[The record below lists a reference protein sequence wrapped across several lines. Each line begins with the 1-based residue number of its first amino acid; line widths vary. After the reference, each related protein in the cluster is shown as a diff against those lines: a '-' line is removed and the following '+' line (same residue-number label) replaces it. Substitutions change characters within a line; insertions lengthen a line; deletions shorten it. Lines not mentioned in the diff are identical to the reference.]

1 MKPPG
6 GPDAFD
12 DWIGIDEAAAYLA
25 IPVRTLYLHAQQG
38 RLPATKVGRTWRFK
52 RSRLDEH
59 LGHAETES
67 GNRGDTR
74 QLERLVAEQ
83 GGLLSELAGLADLS
97 VRLSALDDAGEIMAF
112 VSQRLFEI
120 FAVDQAG
127 FMRLEHGPEG
137 AVLSTPVG
145 AGSLA
150 VPPDVRVPIDASAI
164 LRHVVTERMPVVLD
178 DLPTQVTVAQDLI
191 ADLGI
196 RSGVL
201 TPVMDA
207 DAVWG
212 LLIVLTTTPRR
223 FSALEVERIMAVAAQ
238 AGTAITNARLMAEA
252 RRWAKQLEGIEALS
266 RQLNRSREV
275 AGVGEAVARE
285 LESLMPYDGLRFYVL
300 EQDGRTLEAVT
311 LKTSVPEYADETP
324 ETTRLILGE
333 GLGGIIAMSGEA
345 EIIGHVMADPRT
357 VDIPGTP
364 DCDESMIVVPLR
376 FEQEVQGVLEISR
389 LGFDAFEP
397 GELRLAQILGAQ
409 AAVAIVNARQVQELQ
424 RRGDRL
430 ERQLANQHQ
439 LLAITERLLKTRDHE
454 QTLAAM
460 ADTLAEVVPHDTLTI
475 YLIDQAAG
483 ELIPVLARDQYADQV
498 LQARLALGQGITGS
512 VVMSGE
518 AELINDPNRDP
529 RVRHVPG
536 TPQDEEEAIIV
547 APLHS
552 PAGAIGS
559 LNLYRIRGTF
569 QPEELELV
577 KLFANH
583 AAIALENAQVHQ
595 QLLVAAQTD
604 PLTGLGHHGAFQET
618 LAKNFAQ
625 HASLSVLM
633 IDLDDFKAYNDRYGH
648 QAGDRLLRRIADGLR
663 SSVRTSDS
671 VFRYGGDE
679 FAVVLPGTDAV
690 GAEIVAGKVLAGLAA
705 IPSVPGRQRR
715 TSTPIHA
722 SIGMASHPGDARDPH
737 DLVAVADTALYV
749 AKELG
754 KARVVPASALPAHLQ
769 EMRALLDHVMNEPL
783 PRLANGSPDLVSLM
797 RPLHDQLR
805 QVAPRLAD
813 FDERVAQAFP
823 RLGRL
828 LGLRRDSQRLLMAA
842 ALVADIGR
850 LATEAPDERMGGG
863 MAHPIIAARILEP
876 YPALRAVANI
886 VRNHHERADGA
897 GYPDGIAAATLPAP
911 ARTFLVVERY
921 VDLTEILP
929 EPERLT
935 PAQAIVRLREEAGE
949 RLPREEALTL
959 ADALEA
965 QAAA

>member
-59 LGHAETES
+59 LGHADSDAS
-67 GNRGDTR
+67 GRGDTR

-97 VRLSALDDAGEIMAF
+97 VRLSALGDAGEIMAF

-127 FMRLEHGPEG
+127 FMRLEHGSEG
-137 AVLSTPVG
+137 LVLSTPVG

-150 VPPDVRVPIDASAI
+150 VPPDVRIPIDASAI
-164 LRHVVTERMPVVLD
+164 LQHVVIERMPVVLD
-178 DLPTQVTVAQDLI
+178 DLPAQVAVARDLI
-191 ADLGI
+191 AGLGI
-196 RSGVL
+196 RAGVL
-201 TPVMDA
+201 APVMDA

-212 LLIVLTTTPRR
+212 LLAVLTTTPRR

-300 EQDGRTLEAVT
+300 EPDGRTLEAVT
-311 LKTSVPEYADETP
+311 LRTSVPEYADETA
-324 ETTRLILGE
+324 ETTRLVLGE
-333 GLGGIIAMSGEA
+333 GLGGIIAVTGEA
-345 EIIGHVMADPRT
+345 EIIGNVMADPRT
-357 VDIPGTP
+357 VDVPGSP
-364 DCDESMIVVPLR
+364 ECDESMIVVPLR

-409 AAVAIVNARQVQELQ
+409 AAVAIVNARQVEELQ

-439 LLAITERLLKTRDHE
+439 LLAITERLLKTRDHD

-483 ELIPVLARDQYADQV
+483 QLVPVLARDQYADQV
-498 LQARLALGQGITGS
+498 LQARLDLGQGITGS
-512 VVMSGE
+512 VVMTGE

-552 PAGAIGS
+552 PGGVIGS

-569 QPEELELV
+569 APEELELV

-625 HASLSVLM
+625 DASLSVLM

-663 SSVRTSDS
+663 SSVRASDS

-715 TSTPIHA
+715 TAAPIRA
-722 SIGMASHPGDARDPH
+722 SIGVASHPGDARDAH

-769 EMRALLDHVMNEPL
+769 EMRALLDHVMNEPM
-783 PRLANGSPDLVSLM
+783 PRLANGSPDLVSLL

-813 FDERVAQAFP
+813 FDERVSQAFP

-863 MAHPIIAARILEP
+863 LAHPIIAARILEP
-876 YPALRAVANI
+876 YPALRPVANI
-886 VRNHHERADGA
+886 VRNHHERADGT
-897 GYPDGIAAATLPAP
+897 GYPDGVAAATLPAP

-935 PAQAIVRLREEAGE
+935 PAQAVARLREEAGE

>member
-1 MKPPG
+1 MKLPG

-59 LGHAETES
+59 LGPAEPGRLA
-67 GNRGDTR
+67 GNDTR

-97 VRLSALDDAGEIMAF
+97 VRLSALGDAGEIMAF

-127 FMRLEHGPEG
+127 FMRLELGPDG
-137 AVLSTPVG
+137 PVLTTPVG

-150 VPPDVRVPIDASAI
+150 VPPDLRVPIEASAI
-164 LRHVVTERMPVVLD
+164 LHHVVTERMPVVLD
-178 DLPTQVTVAQDLI
+178 DVPAQVTVARDVI

-196 RSGVL
+196 RAGVL
-201 TPVMDA
+201 APVMDA

-212 LLIVLTTTPRR
+212 LLIVVTTTPRR

-252 RRWAKQLEGIEALS
+252 RRWAMQLEGIEALS

-285 LESLMPYDGLRFYVL
+285 LASLMPYDGLRFYVL

-311 LKTSVPEYADETP
+311 LRTNVPEYADETA
-324 ETTRLILGE
+324 ETARLLLGE
-333 GLGGIIAMSGEA
+333 GLGGRIAVAGEA
-345 EIIGHVMADPRT
+345 EIIGNVMADPRT

-364 DCDESMIVVPLR
+364 ECDESMIVVPLR

-424 RRGDRL
+424 RRSDRL

-439 LLAITERLLKTRDHE
+439 LLAITERLLKTRDHD

-483 ELIPVLARDQYADQV
+483 QLVPVLARDQYADQV

-512 VVMSGE
+512 VVMTGE
-518 AELINDPNRDP
+518 AELINDPNDDP

-536 TPQDEEEAIIV
+536 TPQDEDEAIIV

-552 PAGAIGS
+552 PAGVIGA
-559 LNLYRIRGTF
+559 LNLYRLHGTF
-569 QPEELELV
+569 EAEELELV

-595 QLLVAAQTD
+595 RLLVAAQTD

-618 LAKNFAQ
+618 LAKAFAQ
-625 HASLSVLM
+625 DASLSVLM

-663 SSVRTSDS
+663 TSVRTSDS

-679 FAVVLPGTDAV
+679 FAVVLSGTDAA
-690 GAEIVAGKVLAGLAA
+690 GAEIVGRKILTGLAA
-705 IPSVPGRQRR
+705 IPAVPGRQRR
-715 TSTPIHA
+715 TATPVRA
-722 SIGMASHPGDARDPH
+722 SIGVASHPGDARDPH

-754 KARVVPASALPAHLQ
+754 KARIVPASALPAHLQ
-769 EMRALLDHVMNEPL
+769 EMRALLDRVMNEPM
-783 PRLANGSPDLVSLM
+783 PRLASGTPDLVSLL

-805 QVAPRLAD
+805 LVAPRLAE

-823 RLGRL
+823 RLGPL
-828 LGLRRDSQRLLMAA
+828 LGLRRDSQHLLMAA

-850 LATEAPDERMGGG
+850 LATEAPDERTGGG
-863 MAHPIIAARILEP
+863 LAHPIIAARLLEP
-876 YPALRAVANI
+876 YPALRTVATI

-897 GYPDGIAAATLPAP
+897 GYPDGVAAATLPAP
-911 ARTFLVVERY
+911 ARAFLVVERY
-921 VDLTEILP
+921 IDLTEIMA
-929 EPERLT
+929 EPDRLS
-935 PAQAIVRLREEAGE
+935 PADAIVRLRQEAGE
-949 RLPREEALTL
+949 RLPREEALAL
-959 ADALEA
+959 AAGLEA
-965 QAAA
+965 RAAA

>member
-59 LGHAETES
+59 LGRDPDGKTRA
-67 GNRGDTR
+67 DTR

-97 VRLSALDDAGEIMAF
+97 VRLSALDDVAEIMAF

-137 AVLSTPVG
+137 PMLTTPVG

-178 DLPTQVTVAQDLI
+178 DVPAQLTVAQDLI
-191 ADLGI
+191 AGLGI
-196 RSGVL
+196 RAGVL
-201 TPVMDA
+201 APVMDA

-212 LLIVLTTTPRR
+212 LLAVITTTPRR
-223 FSALEVERIMAVAAQ
+223 FTALEAERIMAVAAQ

-252 RRWAKQLEGIEALS
+252 RRWAMQLEGIEALS
-266 RQLNRSREV
+266 RQLNRSRDV
-275 AGVGEAVARE
+275 SGVGEAVARE
-285 LESLMPYDGLRFYVL
+285 LASLMPYDGFRFYAL
-300 EQDGRTLEAVT
+300 EPDGRTLEAVILRT
-311 LKTSVPEYADETP
+311 NVPEYAGETP
-324 ETTRLILGE
+324 DATRLLLGE
-333 GLGGIIAMSGEA
+333 GLGGRIAIAGKA
-345 EIIGHVMADPRT
+345 EIIGNVMADPRT
-357 VDIPGTP
+357 VDSPGTP
-364 DCDESMIVVPLR
+364 DRDESMIVVPLR
-376 FEQEVQGVLEISR
+376 FEQEVQGVLEICR

-409 AAVAIVNARQVQELQ
+409 ASVAIVNARQVEELQ
-424 RRGDRL
+424 RRSDRL

-439 LLAITERLLKTRDHE
+439 LLAITERLLKTRDHD
-454 QTLAAM
+454 QTLAAI

-483 ELIPVLARDQYADQV
+483 ELVPVLARDQYADQV
-498 LQARLALGQGITGS
+498 LQSRLALGQGITGS
-512 VVMSGE
+512 VVMRGE
-518 AELINDPNRDP
+518 AEMVNDANRDP

-536 TPQDEEEAIIV
+536 TPQDEEESIIV

-552 PAGAIGS
+552 PAGVIGS

-569 QPEELELV
+569 QAEELELV

-595 QLLVAAQTD
+595 RLREEAQTD

-618 LAKNFAQ
+618 LARAFAVD
-625 HASLSVLM
+625 ASLSVLM

-663 SSVRTSDS
+663 ASVRTSDS

-690 GAEIVAGKVLAGLAA
+690 GAEIVARKVLVGLAA
-705 IPSVPGRQRR
+705 IPAVPGRQRR
-715 TSTPIHA
+715 TAGPVRA
-722 SIGMASHPGDARDPH
+722 SVGVASHPGDARDPH

-769 EMRALLDHVMNEPL
+769 AMRALLDRVMNEPM
-783 PRLANGSPDLVSLM
+783 PRLANGSLDLVSLLQ
-797 RPLHDQLR
+797 PIHDQLR
-805 QVAPRLAD
+805 EVAPRLAD
-813 FDERVAQAFP
+813 FDERVSQACA
-823 RLGRL
+823 RLGPL

-850 LATEAPDERMGGG
+850 LATEAPDERTGGG
-863 MAHPIIAARILEP
+863 LAHPIIAGRLLEP
-876 YPALRAVANI
+876 YPALRSVATI
-886 VRNHHERADGA
+886 VRNHHERADGT
-897 GYPDGIAAATLPAP
+897 GYPDGVAATTLPAP
-911 ARTFLVVERY
+911 ARTFLVVQRY
-921 VDLTEILP
+921 VGLTENLTGA
-929 EPERLT
+929 ERLT
-935 PAQAIVRLREEAGE
+935 PPQAILRLRQEAGE
-949 RLPREEALTL
+949 RLPREEALAL
-959 ADALEA
+959 AAALEA

>member
-59 LGHAETES
+59 LGHADSDAS
-67 GNRGDTR
+67 GRGDTR

-97 VRLSALDDAGEIMAF
+97 VRLSALGDAGEIMAF

-127 FMRLEHGPEG
+127 FMRLEHGSEG
-137 AVLSTPVG
+137 LVLSTPVG

-150 VPPDVRVPIDASAI
+150 VPPDVRIPIDASAI
-164 LRHVVTERMPVVLD
+164 LQHVVIERMPVVLD
-178 DLPTQVTVAQDLI
+178 DLPAQVAVARDLI
-191 ADLGI
+191 AGLGI
-196 RSGVL
+196 RAGVL
-201 TPVMDA
+201 APVMDA

-212 LLIVLTTTPRR
+212 LLAVLTTTPRR

-300 EQDGRTLEAVT
+300 EPDGRTLEAVT
-311 LKTSVPEYADETP
+311 LRTSVPEYADETA
-324 ETTRLILGE
+324 ETTRLVLGE
-333 GLGGIIAMSGEA
+333 GLGGIIAVTGEA
-345 EIIGHVMADPRT
+345 EIIGNVMADPRT
-357 VDIPGTP
+357 VDVPGSP
-364 DCDESMIVVPLR
+364 ECDESMIVVPLR

-409 AAVAIVNARQVQELQ
+409 AAVAIVNARQVEELQ

-439 LLAITERLLKTRDHE
+439 LLAITERLLKTRDHD

-483 ELIPVLARDQYADQV
+483 QLVPVLARDQYADQV
-498 LQARLALGQGITGS
+498 LQARLDLGQGITGS
-512 VVMSGE
+512 VVMTGE

-552 PAGAIGS
+552 PGGVIGS

-569 QPEELELV
+569 APE
-577 KLFANH
+577 
-583 AAIALENAQVHQ
+583 
-595 QLLVAAQTD
+595 
-604 PLTGLGHHGAFQET
+604 
-618 LAKNFAQ
+618 
-625 HASLSVLM
+625 
-633 IDLDDFKAYNDRYGH
+633 
-648 QAGDRLLRRIADGLR
+648 
-663 SSVRTSDS
+663 
-671 VFRYGGDE
+671 
-679 FAVVLPGTDAV
+679 
-690 GAEIVAGKVLAGLAA
+690 
-705 IPSVPGRQRR
+705 
-715 TSTPIHA
+715 
-722 SIGMASHPGDARDPH
+722 
-737 DLVAVADTALYV
+737 
-749 AKELG
+749 
-754 KARVVPASALPAHLQ
+754 
-769 EMRALLDHVMNEPL
+769 
-783 PRLANGSPDLVSLM
+783 
-797 RPLHDQLR
+797 
-805 QVAPRLAD
+805 
-813 FDERVAQAFP
+813 
-823 RLGRL
+823 
-828 LGLRRDSQRLLMAA
+828 
-842 ALVADIGR
+842 
-850 LATEAPDERMGGG
+850 
-863 MAHPIIAARILEP
+863 
-876 YPALRAVANI
+876 
-886 VRNHHERADGA
+886 
-897 GYPDGIAAATLPAP
+897 
-911 ARTFLVVERY
+911 
-921 VDLTEILP
+921 
-929 EPERLT
+929 
-935 PAQAIVRLREEAGE
+935 
-949 RLPREEALTL
+949 
-959 ADALEA
+959 
-965 QAAA
+965 

>member
-1 MKPPG
+1 
-6 GPDAFD
+6 
-12 DWIGIDEAAAYLA
+12 
-25 IPVRTLYLHAQQG
+25 
-38 RLPATKVGRTWRFK
+38 
-52 RSRLDEH
+52 
-59 LGHAETES
+59 
-67 GNRGDTR
+67 
-74 QLERLVAEQ
+74 
-83 GGLLSELAGLADLS
+83 
-97 VRLSALDDAGEIMAF
+97 MAF
-112 VSQRLFEI
+112 VSQRLFDI

-127 FMRLEHGPEG
+127 FMRLEHGSEG
-137 AVLSTPVG
+137 PVLTTPVG

-150 VPPDVRVPIDASAI
+150 VPPDVRIPIDASAI

-178 DLPTQVTVAQDLI
+178 DVPTQVTVVQDLI
-191 ADLGI
+191 AQLGV
-196 RSGVL
+196 RSGVVA
-201 TPVMDA
+201 PVMDA

-212 LLIVLTTTPRR
+212 LLVVLTTSPRR

-285 LESLMPYDGLRFYVL
+285 LEGLMPYDGLRFYVL
-300 EQDGRTLEAVT
+300 EPDGQTLEAVT
-311 LKTSVPEYADETP
+311 LKTSVAEYADETP
-324 ETTRLILGE
+324 DNTRLVLGE
-333 GLGGIIAMSGEA
+333 GLGGGIALAGDA
-345 EIIGHVMADPRT
+345 EIIGNVWADPRT

-364 DCDESMIVVPLR
+364 DCDESMIVVPLL

-397 GELRLAQILGAQ
+397 PELRLAQILGAQ
-409 AAVAIVNARQVQELQ
+409 AAVAIVNARQVEELQ

-439 LLAITERLLKTRDHE
+439 LLAITERLLKTRDHD

-483 ELIPVLARDQYADQV
+483 ELVPVLARDQYADLV

-518 AELINDPNRDP
+518 AELINDPNHDP

-569 QPEELELV
+569 EPEELELV

-595 QLLVAAQTD
+595 RLIVAAQTD
-604 PLTGLGHHGAFQET
+604 PLTGLGHHGAFQEM
-618 LAKNFAQ
+618 LATAFAQ
-625 HASLSVLM
+625 DASLSVLM

-705 IPSVPGRQRR
+705 IPAVPGRQRR
-715 TSTPIHA
+715 GTTAVRA
-722 SIGMASHPGDARDPH
+722 SIGVASHPGDARDAH

-769 EMRALLDHVMNEPL
+769 EMRALLDHVMNEPM
-783 PRLANGSPDLVSLM
+783 PRLANGSPDLVTLL

-863 MAHPIIAARILEP
+863 LAHPIIAARILEP

-897 GYPDGIAAATLPAP
+897 GYPDGIAAATLAAP

-949 RLPREEALTL
+949 RLPREEALAL

>member
-12 DWIGIDEAAAYLA
+12 DWIGIDEAATYLA
-25 IPVRTLYLHAQQG
+25 IPVRTLYLHAQHG

-52 RSRLDEH
+52 RSRLDEG
-59 LGHAETES
+59 LGRAEPDL
-67 GNRGDTR
+67 RGATDTR

-97 VRLSALDDAGEIMAF
+97 VRLSALGEADEIMAF
-112 VSQRLFEI
+112 VSQRLFDI

-127 FMRLEHGPEG
+127 FLRLEQGPDG
-137 AVLSTPVG
+137 LVLTRPVG

-150 VPPDVRVPIDASAI
+150 VPPDVRIPIDASAI

-178 DLPTQVTVAQDLI
+178 DVPAQVTVVKDLI
-191 ADLGI
+191 AQLGV
-196 RSGVL
+196 RSGVVA
-201 TPVMDA
+201 PVMDA
-207 DAVWG
+207 DTVWG
-212 LLIVLTTTPRR
+212 LLVVVTTMPRR

-238 AGTAITNARLMAEA
+238 SGTAITNARLIAEA

-300 EQDGRTLEAVT
+300 EPDGLTLEAVT
-311 LKTSVPEYADETP
+311 LKTNVPEYADETP
-324 ETTRLILGE
+324 DNTRLVLGE
-333 GLGGIIAMSGEA
+333 GLGGGIAMAGEA
-345 EIIGHVMADPRT
+345 EIIGNVWADPRT
-357 VDIPGTP
+357 VDIHGTP
-364 DCDESMIVVPLR
+364 DCDESMIVVPLL

-397 GELRLAQILGAQ
+397 PELRLAQILGAQ
-409 AAVAIVNARQVQELQ
+409 AAVAIVNARQVEELQ

-430 ERQLANQHQ
+430 ERQLVNQHQ
-439 LLAITERLLKTRDHE
+439 LLAITERLLKTRDHDE
-454 QTLAAM
+454 TLAAI

-475 YLIDQAAG
+475 YLIDRAAG
-483 ELIPVLARDQYADQV
+483 ELVPVLARDQYADLV

-518 AELINDPNRDP
+518 AELINDPNHDP

-569 QPEELELV
+569 EPEELELV

-595 QLLVAAQTD
+595 RLVTAAQTD
-604 PLTGLGHHGAFQET
+604 PLTGLGHHGAFQEM
-618 LAKNFAQ
+618 LATAFAQ
-625 HASLSVLM
+625 DASLSVLM

-648 QAGDRLLRRIADGLR
+648 QAGDRLLRRIADALR

-705 IPSVPGRQRR
+705 IPAVPGHQRR
-715 TSTPIHA
+715 GTTPVRA
-722 SIGMASHPGDARDPH
+722 SIGVASHPGDARDAH

-769 EMRALLDHVMNEPL
+769 EMRALLDHVMNEPM
-783 PRLANGSPDLVSLM
+783 PRLANGSPDLVTLL

-863 MAHPIIAARILEP
+863 LAHPIIAARILEP
-876 YPALRAVANI
+876 YPALRAVATI
-886 VRNHHERADGA
+886 VRSHHERADGA

-949 RLPREEALTL
+949 RLPREEALAL
-959 ADALEA
+959 AGALEA